1 MPRLFLLLAV
11 FIGFSLN
18 AEQAPDLPPDQP
30 PEKIGPEN
38 PTAGDTG
45 KIIDVTIKGV
55 ISERINMPSMFGNN
69 ESATDLYELFTLFQR
84 VKQDES
90 VKGILLRI
98 SPVGAGWAKCQEI
111 REMIKEVRKAGKKV
125 WVWLPLGTNK
135 EYFLASA
142 ADEIIMPPAGFLLTM
157 GLRAEVTFM
166 KGLFD
171 KIGVEAEIIH
181 VGDYKA
187 AGEPFTRNE
196 MSPESREAMEQLI
209 DDILNS
215 YVDGVCSDTELKP
228 AQFRKLLDGG
238 PYHADTAKKA
248 GLIQTVAYLDD
259 FLTDLEKKDKMK
271 VVSKSDYMGDAFERP
286 DFSTIGGMMRFMT
299 QISQPPG
306 TSSSPHPKLGIVYAV
321 GPIVSSAA
329 GGMFGGDEVITAEP
343 VARALEKLRDDKTV
357 KAVVL
362 RVDSPGGDVV
372 TSDLI
377 WREVQK
383 TDKVKPVI
391 VSMSDVA
398 ASGGYYIS
406 MPARAIV
413 AHSASITGSIGVI
426 GGKFN
431 LTKLY
436 ELVGAH
442 VDVIERGEG
451 SGLFSAHH
459 KLSEEER
466 ARMYALLKQTYDLFL
481 SKVSEGRN
489 KPVADVDKVAQGRV
503 WTGMRARKLG
513 LIDETG
519 GLMHALN
526 LAKKHAG
533 IKQETKLELM
543 VYPRKKTIFDMF
555 GAKFEET
562 RAPSLSSLLPAR
574 LAPSIMQTV
583 KIAFELAERQFLIHM
598 PYAIDVK

>member
-1 MPRLFLLLAV
+1 MHRIFLFLAV
-11 FIGFSLN
+11 FISSTLH

-30 PEKIGPEN
+30 PEKIGPEKPAN
-38 PTAGDTG
+38 GMG

-55 ISERINMPSMFGNN
+55 VKERMNMPPMFG
-69 ESATDLYELFTLFQR
+69 SDDSTTDLFELFRLFQR
-84 VKQDES
+84 VKQDDS
-90 VKGILLRI
+90 VKGVLVRL
-98 SPVGAGWAKCQEI
+98 SPVGAGWGKCQEI
-111 REMIKEVRKAGKKV
+111 RDLIKGVRQAGKKV

-157 GLRAEVTFM
+157 GLRAEITFM

-187 AGEPFTRNE
+187 AGEPYTRNE
-196 MSPESREAMEQLI
+196 MSPEFREAMEQLI
-209 DDILNS
+209 DDILDA
-215 YVDGVCSDTELKP
+215 YVDGVCSATKLKP

-248 GLIQTVAYLDD
+248 GLVDRVSYLDD
-259 FLTDLEKKDKMK
+259 FLAGIKKKNKVK
-271 VVSKSDYMGDAFERP
+271 VVSRKKYMGDSFERP

-306 TSSSPHPKLGIVYAV
+306 MSSSPHPKLGLVYAV

-329 GGMFGGDEVITAEP
+329 GGLFGGDEVITAEP
-343 VARALEKLRDDKTV
+343 VAKALKRLRADKTV

-413 AHSASITGSIGVI
+413 AHRASITGSIGVV

-436 ELVGAH
+436 ELVGAN
-442 VDVIERGEG
+442 VEVIERGKG

-459 KLSEEER
+459 KLTDEER
-466 ARMYALLKQTYDLFL
+466 ARMYALLRQTYDLFIG
-481 SKVSEGRN
+481 KVSKGRK
-489 KPVADVDKVAQGRV
+489 KPVGDVDKVAQGRV
-503 WTGMRARKLG
+503 WTGIRAQKLG
-513 LIDETG
+513 LIDEVG
-519 GLMHALN
+519 GLMNALN

-533 IKQETKLELM
+533 FKPENKLELK

-555 GAKFEET
+555 GAKFEDART
-562 RAPSLSSLLPAR
+562 PSLSKLLPAR
-574 LAPSIMQTV
+574 MAPSLMQTL

-598 PYAIDVK
+598 PCAIDVK